1 LQQKPLI
8 KNSHQSKRKTR
19 QGYFPVEAATFGP
32 LPPNS
37 SEALYGAQLIGQKC
51 LEIILDS
58 RTSILYT
65 PLGPNRI
72 IYSYLYLEGLAY
84 ASPPPSGH
92 PNVKNFSLI

>member
-1 LQQKPLI
+1 MQQKPLI

-51 LEIILDS
+51 LKILHS
-58 RTSILYT
+58 QTSILYT
-65 PLGPNRI
+65 PLGLI
-72 IYSYLYLEGLAY
+72 KSYIVVML
-84 ASPPPSGH
+84 
-92 PNVKNFSLI
+92 NFSQIEVYIEVRSDFNLFEFSYHL